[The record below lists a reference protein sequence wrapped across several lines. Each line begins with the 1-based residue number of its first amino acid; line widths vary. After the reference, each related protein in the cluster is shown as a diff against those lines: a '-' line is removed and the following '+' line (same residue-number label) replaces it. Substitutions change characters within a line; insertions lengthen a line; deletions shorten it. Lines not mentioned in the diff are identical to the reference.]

1 MNKRIIFIILGALA
15 FAALLA
21 LLWMWFFSGA
31 PAAAPGGTFGEGADK
46 GQTTQEEEAGG
57 NIAGKTIPDDF
68 GLGAT
73 GTHVG
78 TLQDMLVAR
87 GFMTRSAGSQRG
99 TFDATTQQAL
109 MAYQSSIGLRA
120 SGYVD
125 APTAAALNG
134 RLPAGTGTGPIGGG
148 TYTPRNIILN
158 ASSTGLSYTTG
169 TSTVADVNW
178 LASGNANLSTFVP
191 SGINDLNNGQVG
203 GQVALFGTPPAPN
216 TSDNSLNAGLFAA
229 AGIAGAVAC
238 TPGLLGSIVGA
249 SVSTGVTIT
258 GAAASVPVIDIP
270 LNTQTIYANTLKS
283 SDTYKT
289 NFLDCI
295 TRVWAKVILQ
305 QITNSVVNWINSG
318 FNGQPAFVT
327 NYNQFF
333 NNVANQAAGE
343 FIKGS
348 SLSFL
353 CSPFQAQIRLAI
365 ARSYAQ
371 RNAQSCTFTSI
382 MSNLTKFTGGNFAA
396 GGWKGLISLNTMPTN
411 NPYGAYM
418 YGQIGLSNAQSN
430 ALRNSNTDLINGR
443 GFLSFKKE
451 ECTGPLD
458 PLSGNRTGCTT
469 KIATP
474 GSTIADSLTKTLG
487 VGQDSLNMAKSFDE
501 IISALLYQLMTRVL
515 QNGLSSVSG
524 TNGYAGNYL
533 TPDQQAAQGQGNTLL
548 TSLQNVVQV
557 AQQYGTVKQASARDI
572 QTLQQQ
578 YLSLQNCWESA
589 SSSPAITA
597 AQRAQATQNAAA
609 ASANITTLEGD
620 VATLN
625 ADIAFANS
633 AIALLQDMQTQT
645 LRVGSTADVTAVQTR
660 LATAQSSNLL
670 VLPADLTLAQQDRT
684 TLQTRLGA
692 ASQEITAGLQQCY
705 ALGN

>member
-1 MNKRIIFIILGALA
+1 MNKRIIFIVLGTLAL
-15 FAALLA
+15 AALLA

-31 PAAAPGGTFGEGADK
+31 PAAAPDGTFGEGADK
-46 GQTTQEEEAGG
+46 GQTAQEEAAGG
-57 NIAGKTIPDDF
+57 NIVGKTIPDDF

-87 GFMTRSAGSQRG
+87 GFMTRSTGSQRG
-99 TFDATTQQAL
+99 TFDAATQQAL

-125 APTAAALNG
+125 APTAAALNS

-148 TYTPRNIILN
+148 SYTPRNIILN
-158 ASSTGLSYTTG
+158 ASPTGLTFTTG
-169 TSTVADVNW
+169 TPTVADVNW

-203 GQVALFGTPPAPN
+203 GQVALFGTPPPPN

-238 TPGLLGSIVGA
+238 TPGLLAGA
-249 SVSTGVTIT
+249 IAGVGVTA
-258 GAAASVPVIDIP
+258 GVAVVSAAASVPTIDYT
-270 LNTQTIYANTLKS
+270 LNSQTTYANALKS
-283 SDTYKT
+283 SDTVRD
-289 NFLDCI
+289 NFLSCI

-371 RNAQSCTFTSI
+371 RNAQSCTFTSV

-443 GFLSFKKE
+443 GFLSFQKE

-458 PLSGNRTGCTT
+458 SQGNRTGCTT

-524 TNGYAGNYL
+524 EGGYAGNFL
-533 TPDQQAAQGQGNTLL
+533 TPDQQAAQTQGNALL
-548 TSLQNVVQV
+548 TNLQNIVQV

-589 SSSPAITA
+589 SSSPALTA

-609 ASANITTLEGD
+609 ASTNITTLEGD

-645 LRVGSTADVTAVQTR
+645 LRVGSTADVTAVQNR
-660 LATAQSSNLL
+660 LATAQSGNLL

>member
-21 LLWMWFFSGA
+21 LLWMWFFSGT
-31 PAAAPGGTFGEGADK
+31 PAAAPGGTFGEGANK
-46 GQTTQEEEAGG
+46 GQAVQEEEAGG
-57 NIAGKTIPDDF
+57 NIAGQTIPENF

-78 TLQDMLVAR
+78 TLQDMLAAR
-87 GFMTRSAGSQRG
+87 GFMAQPIGSQRG

-125 APTAAALNG
+125 APTAAALNAQ
-134 RLPAGTGTGPIGGG
+134 LPAGTGPIGGG
-148 TYTPRNIILN
+148 TYTPRNIILS
-158 ASSTGLSYTTG
+158 ASSTGLGYTTG

-178 LASGNANLSTFVP
+178 LGSGNANLSTFVP
-191 SGINDLNNGQVG
+191 SGINDLNNGQIG

-229 AGIAGAVAC
+229 AGIAGAVTC
-238 TPGLLGSIVGA
+238 TAGLLPGTLISLPGQ
-249 SVSTGVTIT
+249 
-258 GAAASVPVIDIP
+258 AAAVAVTVPVNDFIS
-270 LNTQTIYANTLKS
+270 NTIKTG
-283 SDTYKT
+283 DTVRD
-289 NFLDCI
+289 NFLSCM

-305 QITNSVVNWINSG
+305 QITASVVNWINSG
-318 FNGQPAFVT
+318 FNGKPAFVQ

-343 FIKGS
+343 FIRGS

-371 RNAQSCTFTSI
+371 RNAQSCTFTSV

-418 YGQIGLSNAQSN
+418 YGQISLSNAQTN

-458 PLSGNRTGCTT
+458 SQGNRTGCTT

-474 GSTIADSLTKTLG
+474 GSTIAETLNITNKSS
-487 VGQDSLNMAKSFDE
+487 VDSLNMAKNFDE
-501 IISALLYQLMTRVL
+501 IISALITQLMTKML
-515 QNGLSSVSG
+515 QNGLSDLSG

-533 TPDQQAAQGQGNTLL
+533 TPDQQAAQTQGNALL
-548 TSLQNVVQV
+548 TNLQNVVQV

-589 SSSPAITA
+589 SSSPALTA

-660 LATAQSSNLL
+660 LTAAQNSNLI

-684 TLQTRLGA
+684 TLQTRLGTA
-692 ASQEITAGLQQCY
+692 TQQINAGLQQCY